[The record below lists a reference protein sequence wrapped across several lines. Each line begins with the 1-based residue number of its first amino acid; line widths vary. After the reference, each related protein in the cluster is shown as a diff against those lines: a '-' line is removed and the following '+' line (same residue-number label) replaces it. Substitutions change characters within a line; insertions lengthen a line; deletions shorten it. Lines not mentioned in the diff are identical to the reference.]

1 MVQWLKRHWLE
12 YVLSAIFTLCA
23 MSLIST
29 QFTYLCDTN
38 DDVLMRNIVSGMYTG
53 TPDAHLVYIMY
64 PLGCILK
71 ACYGLSAK
79 IAWYD
84 GFMIGLHY
92 ICWFLLA
99 ARVGSC
105 FQGKGKKTV
114 GVTLTFLL
122 FALIDLPYMVTHQYT
137 VLAAWLGVVALFW
150 MITDHSSGTKE
161 FILTHIV
168 TVMALLLCL
177 WLRKQVFLMV
187 IPFLALIILYRL
199 YKERKLNGKKMFCQY
214 AGFVGVILIAIVVSF
229 VIDKN
234 AYASE
239 EWKDYLAY
247 NEART
252 EIYDYYQAPP
262 YDAFADS
269 YGELG
274 YSAADYEVIASY
286 NIGLMP
292 DVDTK
297 TLQTFATWSEEYA
310 RWQEQFY
317 SVYRKTV
324 FELCE
329 SILYNSVQPIGI
341 MLLMLYAGCFV
352 WAYVKNKKEEAVTVF
367 ALALFQCLFVAYF
380 LWKGR
385 FPEHVSYGFYLLQFV
400 FLCGLVIRNIKELRE
415 IKKRKECFW
424 PVLIMGIIFIV
435 AVNFGMY
442 RYKTTLDENRAELV
456 VIEEWETI
464 KKYCAEHQDMD
475 YFLKLNAVGGY
486 TEAMFKKDVVPAENT
501 HYLGTWLLNSPLY
514 EERLQNRGISD
525 VGAYLATGGNA
536 AMIQLGDEDTLWLT
550 EFYRE
555 QGYTGTIEAVDSILL
570 PSGNSMSV
578 LSMQESSER

>member
-12 YVLSAIFTLCA
+12 YVLSAIFTLSA

-29 QFTYLCDTN
+29 QFIYLCDTN
-38 DDVLMRNIVSGMYTG
+38 DDVLMRSIVSGTYTG
-53 TPDAHLVYIMY
+53 SPDAHLVYIMY
-64 PLGCILK
+64 PLGCLLK
-71 ACYGLSAK
+71 ACYGLSSK

-105 FQGKGKKTV
+105 FQRKKNKV
-114 GVTLTFLL
+114 LSIIVTFLL
-122 FALIDLPYMVTHQYT
+122 FALIDLPYVVTHQYT
-137 VLAAWLGVVALFW
+137 ILAAWLGVVALFW
-150 MITDHSSGTKE
+150 LMTDKSSGVKE

-168 TVMALLLCL
+168 TIAALLLCL
-177 WLRKQVFLMV
+177 WLRKQVFFMV
-187 IPFLALIILYRL
+187 MPFMALILLYRL
-199 YKERKLNGKKMFCQY
+199 YKERKLKGKKLFFQY
-214 AGFVGVILIAIVVSF
+214 AGFLGVLLIVTAVSF
-229 VIDKN
+229 VVDKG

-262 YDAFADS
+262 YEVFADD
-269 YGELG
+269 YAELG

-292 DVDTK
+292 DVDAD
-297 TLQTFATWSEEYA
+297 TLQTFASWSEEYA
-310 RWQEQFY
+310 RWQEQYY
-317 SVYRKTV
+317 SVYRKTL
-324 FELCE
+324 FALCE
-329 SILYNSVQPIGI
+329 NILYNSVQPIGV
-341 MLLMLYAGCFV
+341 MLLLLYAGCFV
-352 WAYVKNKKEEAVTVF
+352 FAYAKNKKEEAVTVV

-380 LWKGR
+380 LWRGR

-400 FLCGLVIRNIKELRE
+400 FLCGLFVRDIKELRDT
-415 IKKRKECFW
+415 KKKKERFW
-424 PVLIMGIIFIV
+424 TILVWGMILV
-435 AVNFGMY
+435 VSLHFGMY
-442 RYKTTLDENRAELV
+442 QYKTTLDTNREELA

-464 KKYCAEHQDMD
+464 KKYCAEHAEQDF
-475 YFLKLNAVGGY
+475 FLKLNAVGGY
-486 TEAMFKKDVVPAENT
+486 TEAMLQNNVVTTDNT

-525 VGAYLATGGNA
+525 VGACLATNTNA
-536 AMIQLGDEDTLWLT
+536 AMIQLGYEDTLWLT
-550 EFYRE
+550 EFYQE
-555 QGYTGTIEAVDSILL
+555 QGYAGTIEVKDSVLL

-578 LSMQESSER
+578 LSMQENSER